1 MARVEK
7 MEWVGEPQSARVS
20 GRDFLLRAA
29 AMAAAP
35 IVGAQFLY
43 VIMAYRS
50 ASRPFWE
57 RR

>member
-20 GRDFLLRAA
+20 RRDFLLRAA
-29 AMAAAP
+29 AMATAP
-35 IVGAQFLY
+35 INGVSFY
-43 VIMAYRS
+43 VIMTYRS